1 MINLLC
7 KEIYIIMPLNLTG
20 NNNHNELNLTGK
32 YDSNIN
38 YLIKINNLK
47 KYILTNYVIP
57 LYSEQWNIL
66 NNNKLLIDETI
77 KQINIYYKLY
87 KLDEL
92 NMFLELLKIL
102 KILVNKNDLLID
114 LEDKTKR
121 KMDKNNIINMV
132 YRTTKIQILPEY
144 EIYNSIIGKPNKKE
158 PYNENILFDIKNLIS
173 KENITY
179 DKIKDYISKKYQI

>member
-1 MINLLC
+1 
-7 KEIYIIMPLNLTG
+7 MPLNLTG

>member
-1 MINLLC
+1 M
-7 KEIYIIMPLNLTG
+7 
-20 NNNHNELNLTGK
+20 NELFISLGR
-32 YDSNIN
+32 
-38 YLIKINNLK
+38 
-47 KYILTNYVIP
+47 
-57 LYSEQWNIL
+57 NIL

>member
-32 YDSNIN
+32 YNSNIN
-38 YLIKINNLK
+38 YSLKINNLK

-173 KENITY
+173 KKNITY